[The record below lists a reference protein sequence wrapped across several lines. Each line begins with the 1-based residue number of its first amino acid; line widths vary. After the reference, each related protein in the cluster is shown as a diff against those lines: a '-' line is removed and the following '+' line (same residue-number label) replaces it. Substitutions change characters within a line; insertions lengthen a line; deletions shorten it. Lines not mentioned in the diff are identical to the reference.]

1 MQLMQLFTFIILDV
15 MQIIY
20 KYSTSLNR
28 VSLEIKVHQDLL
40 A

>member
-1 MQLMQLFTFIILDV
+1 MQLMQLFTCIILDV

-20 KYSTSLNR
+20 KSLNR